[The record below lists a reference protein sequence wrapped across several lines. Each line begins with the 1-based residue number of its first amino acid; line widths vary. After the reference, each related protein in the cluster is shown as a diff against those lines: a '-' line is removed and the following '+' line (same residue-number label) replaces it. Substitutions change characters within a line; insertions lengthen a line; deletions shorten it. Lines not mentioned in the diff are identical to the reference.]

1 MSEQL
6 AHGIDVRSQIQHH
19 YGECVAAA
27 VERDFFVYA
36 CPQYPVL
43 YGLVGAVGR
52 EYVREDIILILAT
65 LSHNAG
71 RLFRDVEIFLPF
83 GFLLPKD
90 DAGKIPLPE
99 HVAPFEPQDVAAS
112 QSCQAGEQERP
123 PDTVIVARCVHEP
136 FQFFECQVHSCSFF
150 CLKPVNATTGIDSHY
165 TIIERLVQASPQFI
179 EIANL

>member
-1 MSEQL
+1 MPT
-6 AHGIDVRSQIQHH
+6 R
-19 YGECVAAA
+19 
-27 VERDFFVYA
+27 VERDFLVYA
-36 CPQYPVL
+36 SPQHPVL

-65 LSHNAG
+65 LSHNVS

-112 QSCQAGEQERP
+112 
-123 PDTVIVARCVHEP
+123 
-136 FQFFECQVHSCSFF
+136 
-150 CLKPVNATTGIDSHY
+150 
-165 TIIERLVQASPQFI
+165 
-179 EIANL
+179 